1 MIKFAADRALLTISR
16 VLLGLWALPHCPQE
30 KGLLLPVTPEGG
42 PLCTSSQLT
51 DSLLL
56 LLDISLTCF
65 LDNSLRCAIDTA
77 LGKVRSDSCRR
88 HFFNEPSCK
97 PNIYLSLVSFALT
110 AGCHPSLLY
119 SQSSMFNYA
128 SIGSS
133 LSCFTIQNPYLS

>member
-1 MIKFAADRALLTISR
+1 MLTSTHLDKMIKFAADRALLTISR

-56 LLDISLTCF
+56 LLVTCF

-77 LGKVRSDSCRR
+77 LGKVKSDSWRR
-88 HFFNEPSCK
+88 HSFN
-97 PNIYLSLVSFALT
+97 
-110 AGCHPSLLY
+110 
-119 SQSSMFNYA
+119 
-128 SIGSS
+128 
-133 LSCFTIQNPYLS
+133 